1 MERLTV
7 FQQSDGNGK
16 LRNSV
21 NKVRRAVERI
31 NDPSVFGVFLAA
43 LTGFFTEE
51 CVIGVGGL
59 KCFYND
65 AFAFFV
71 HFSDIVAETL
81 VRDLKIAAVTESDDL
96 NLAGVASGLNC
107 HVAIG
112 LVVVAIYSSDELF
125 MHRLSGEVNFRVRN
139 FTSRDS
145 SLWTSFPNEGVSAS
159 FSFHPATRAISALP
173 QGRLRPWDL
182 TVYTS

>member
-107 HVAIG
+107 HVEHAFILHRQRWSRAVMFLLIAVFSAFTAGGARSALFIG
-112 LVVVAIYSSDELF
+112 GLCRF
-125 MHRLSGEVNFRVRN
+125 CHRLSCGCHLF
-139 FTSRDS
+139 
-145 SLWTSFPNEGVSAS
+145 L
-159 FSFHPATRAISALP
+159 
-173 QGRLRPWDL
+173 
-182 TVYTS
+182 